1 MCAEVSLA
9 APGAFER
16 SLTLTIAKGPSR
28 SIVECFSIVQDSHL
42 VIHSMQDIEPSK
54 AVKRTADKQP
64 NSLASMIK
72 IKPQPKKQKLEREQT
87 GLHKSEES
95 KGVEKSVSNKSEA
108 PVAQNLTEKRIEQ
121 PGGLLGL
128 QTYGSDDD
136 EDDHPDK

>member
-1 MCAEVSLA
+1 MCAELSLA

-16 SLTLTIAKGPSR
+16 SLTLTIAKGPSS
-28 SIVECFSIVQDSHL
+28 SIVECFSMAQYSHL
-42 VIHSMQDIEPSK
+42 LIHCMQDIEPSK

-72 IKPQPKKQKLEREQT
+72 IKPQPKKPKIEREHT
-87 GLHKSEES
+87 GLYKSEKSE
-95 KGVEKSVSNKSEA
+95 GVEKSVSKKLEA
-108 PVAQNLTEKRIEQ
+108 PVAQSLTEKKIEQ